1 MKLRIIITGTTG
13 MVGEGVLHEC
23 LQRDDVEAVLSVS
36 RKEISMSHPKLKSI
50 LHSDFYNLS
59 SIKEE
64 LKGYNTCLF
73 CLGVSSVGMRE
84 AEYTKK
90 TYDLTLT
97 FAKAV
102 KETNEDLTFC
112 YISGVATDSTEKGRS
127 MWARVKGRTENDLL
141 KLFTKAY
148 MFRPGYMQPTK
159 GLKHTL
165 KYYKYIDWMYPFLR
179 GVFPAYVCT
188 LKDLAQ
194 AMINA
199 SKNGYEKRILE
210 VKDIVKV
217 ARNSS

>member
-36 RKEISMSHPKLKSI
+36 RKELSMTHPKLKSI
-50 LHSDFYNLS
+50 LHADFYDLS
-59 SIKEE
+59 AIKEE

-73 CLGVSSVGMRE
+73 CLGVSSVGMGE
-84 AEYTKK
+84 EEYTKK
-90 TYDLTLT
+90 TYDLTIA

-102 KETNEDLTFC
+102 KEVNADVTFC

-127 MWARVKGRTENDLL
+127 MWARVKGRTENELL
-141 KLFTKAY
+141 KLFPKAY

-165 KYYKYIDWMYPFLR
+165 KYYKFIDWMYPVLR

-188 LKDLAQ
+188 LKDLGR
-194 AMINA
+194 AMINT
-199 SKNGYEKRILE
+199 SKNGYEKRTLE
-210 VKDIVKV
+210 VKDIVRV
-217 ARNSS
+217 GRS